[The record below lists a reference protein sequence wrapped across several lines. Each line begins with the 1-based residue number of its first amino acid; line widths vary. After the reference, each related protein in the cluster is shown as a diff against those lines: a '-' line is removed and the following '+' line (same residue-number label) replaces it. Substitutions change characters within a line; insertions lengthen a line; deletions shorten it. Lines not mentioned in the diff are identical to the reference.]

1 MEINYGL
8 SEYWYGGLGNSKIG
22 MTNMAEASKKM
33 GKSNGNGNDDGIAK
47 KLMLLG
53 DDGNVVAADAA
64 ADDVAAAD
72 LSASEDDVSVNEEHD
87 GILPP
92 LVGQQQEL
100 QQEGDVLTD
109 PSVEEKKFRPSLS
122 YARTVLSNPHQA
134 AARGRQRRAII
145 RKKKWTLTNILWAI
159 LSFILMIPI
168 LEASMGELRRRIVAL
183 NLLRANHTILQVRY
197 YQRWRHAFR
206 GGERGGSTNSGRRNN
221 VHNL

>member
-22 MTNMAEASKKM
+22 MTNMAEGSKKM
-33 GKSNGNGNDDGIAK
+33 GKSNGDGNDDGIAN

-53 DDGNVVAADAA
+53 DDGNVVAAA
-64 ADDVAAAD
+64 ADDVAAD
-72 LSASEDDVSVNEEHD
+72 LSASEDDVSVDEEHG
-87 GILPP
+87 GIFLP
-92 LVGQQQEL
+92 LLGQQQEPL
-100 QQEGDVLTD
+100 QEGDVLTD

-122 YARTVLSNPHQA
+122 YARTILSNPHQA
-134 AARGRQRRAII
+134 AARGRQRKAIL
-145 RKKKWTLTNILWAI
+145 RKKKWTLSNTLWAI

-168 LEASMGELRRRIVAL
+168 LEASLGELRRRIVAL
-183 NLLRANHTILQVRY
+183 NLLRPNSTILTVGY